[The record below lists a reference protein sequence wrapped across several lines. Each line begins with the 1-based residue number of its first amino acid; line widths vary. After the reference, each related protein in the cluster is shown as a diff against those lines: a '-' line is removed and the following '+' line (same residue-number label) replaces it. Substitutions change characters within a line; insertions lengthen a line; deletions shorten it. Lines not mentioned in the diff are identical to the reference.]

1 VQSTKQAKW
10 GTLILDGE
18 PHRHI
23 LERDGKPLSSQKQR
37 SQQKK
42 LDEAGPENKPRDT
55 GRHTGCG
62 PSTLRLA
69 GLVVLFHRL
78 VPCGAVRTELTH

>member
-1 VQSTKQAKW
+1 MGSRTATSWKE
-10 GTLILDGE
+10 IE
-18 PHRHI
+18 SR
-23 LERDGKPLSSQKQR
+23 LSPQKQR

-42 LDEAGPENKPRDT
+42 LDEAARKTSPETPADT
-55 GRHTGCG
+55 PAAA